1 MKHDPSNIHKSFQR
15 HSFTWHSWHSGNDRV
30 QLCDRKERATDEAFE
45 SVRQLTELF
54 YARLTHT
61 MLVISAIRNSA
72 APEEVRDRKREYDAA
87 YAKWNSAL
95 LGNLFLLRQITG
107 DRFLFQWI
115 YEKQLAPL
123 YQNMDLCITHA
134 YFSEQ
139 ERTRQLPSK
148 KENTAYKILN
158 ACNIDELTDRSHKC
172 TYEYMNQ
179 VYSIAKEGVILPD
192 PLVKEIIQKICGQ
205 SYDAN

>member
-1 MKHDPSNIHKSFQR
+1 MIRQIFASLFSAIASLGILGTLATIGYNYLTEQKEQQSR
-15 HSFTWHSWHSGNDRV
+15 
-30 QLCDRKERATDEAFE
+30 QLE
-45 SVRQLTELF
+45 SIRELTELF

-61 MLVISAIRNSA
+61 RLVVSAIRHGA
-72 APEEVRDRKREYDAA
+72 APEEVRDRKKEYDVS
-87 YAKWNSAL
+87 YVKWNSEL

-123 YQNMDLCITHA
+123 YRNIDSCITSA

-139 ERTRQLPSK
+139 ERTGQTTGK
-148 KENTAYKILN
+148 KEGAASQILN
-158 ACNIDELTDRSHKC
+158 GCKIDELTSVAGKF

-179 VYSIAKEGVILPD
+179 VYSFTKEKVILPD
-192 PLVKEIIQKICGQ
+192 PQVKEIIQKICGQ
-205 SYDAN
+205 SYETN